1 MTDPPYGILKYKKKL
16 LKHDILT
23 DELVMD
29 TVTMFNLY
37 SSDNPVACIACT
49 MELINK
55 WVNAFESNGWIVWE
69 IIYTRPNT
77 YYRGG
82 KNNNNLHQVYIYT

>member
-1 MTDPPYGILKYKKKL
+1 
-16 LKHDILT
+16 
-23 DELVMD
+23 
-29 TVTMFNLY
+29 MFNLY